1 MLTADQR
8 KELEALEAE
17 MRAESKLIDDSL
29 GSFIENHHYVDSS
42 TTDDWADRIAAVL
55 ANGGEEG

>member
-17 MRAESKLIDDSL
+17 MRMYGAYFADK
-29 GSFIENHHYVDSS
+29 
-42 TTDDWADRIAAVL
+42 WADRIAAVL
-55 ANGGEEG
+55 ANGEIAEESKA